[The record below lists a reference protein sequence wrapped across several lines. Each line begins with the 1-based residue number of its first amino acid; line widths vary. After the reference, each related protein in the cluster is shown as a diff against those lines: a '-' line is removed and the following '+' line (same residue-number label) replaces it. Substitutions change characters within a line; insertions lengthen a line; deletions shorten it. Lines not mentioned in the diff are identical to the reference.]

1 MSISTQ
7 YVTLGVAGNVFGIS
21 VERVQEI
28 LEPQAVAE
36 MPNAPADF
44 LGIIDVRG
52 EGVPVIDLRLRLGMP
67 AAADTE
73 NTRVLV
79 LEALL
84 SGARRKVG
92 LRTDR
97 VFEVTS
103 LDGDLEPAP
112 EIGSRWRAESVAG
125 VGRRNGKFV
134 TVFDLDRLF
143 ALDHLEV
150 DLGAPIDMVA

>member
-7 YVTLGVAGNVFGIS
+7 YVTLGVAGNIFGIG

-67 AAADTE
+67 VAADTE

-79 LEALL
+79 LEVLFAG
-84 SGARRKVG
+84 SKKKVG

-103 LDGDLEPAP
+103 LDGDLEPPP

-143 ALDHLEV
+143 ALDQLLADHEPLV
-150 DLGAPIDMVA
+150 DMVA

>member
-36 MPNAPADF
+36 MPNAPPTSS
-44 LGIIDVRG
+44 GIIDVRG
-52 EGVPVIDLRLRLGMP
+52 EGVPVIDLRCVWECRP
-67 AAADTE
+67 RPTPR
-73 NTRVLV
+73 TPVSSCSKQ
-79 LEALL
+79 LL
-84 SGARRKVG
+84 AGARRKVG

-103 LDGDLEPAP
+103 RMATSSRRGDRITLARRQRP
-112 EIGSRWRAESVAG
+112 
-125 VGRRNGKFV
+125 GRRTPQRRLRHRLRPRSSLRPGPFV
-134 TVFDLDRLF
+134 V
-143 ALDHLEV
+143 DH
-150 DLGAPIDMVA
+150 GAPIDMVA